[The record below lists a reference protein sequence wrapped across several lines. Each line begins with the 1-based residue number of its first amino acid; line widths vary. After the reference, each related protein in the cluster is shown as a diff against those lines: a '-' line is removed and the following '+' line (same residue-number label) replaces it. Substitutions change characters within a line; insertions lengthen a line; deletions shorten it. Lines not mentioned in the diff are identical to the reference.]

1 MKKVKKW
8 LALVLTGLMTVSML
22 PGTALAAEI
31 GNSQASLTV
40 NQSKV
45 AFAGHEWWVI
55 GYNGKG
61 VYSEENDGHIT
72 LLAVNLDEDLK
83 HVPFRSGQG
92 SAGDGYTAYRYGF
105 TYYYANNPEGM
116 EASTTPNEYP
126 GSTLQQKMEE
136 WASTFPE
143 KEQGV
148 IAERDFADS
157 IDWDEWYWDRVPA
170 RLTDGILGQG
180 VSGQKLWALSEEEW
194 ETINNREVRK
204 YGWWWWLR
212 SPSSESGYLSGQSLE
227 SGSKLDRASVDNTP
241 GAARPALSL
250 NLASVLFTSAAA
262 GSGKSS
268 ATVEG
273 NLVVA
278 EAPTGTVKFTMK
290 DSDQTLTVN
299 ATTDQS
305 TQTGETLSFSYS
317 GATTGENQ
325 YVSCIL
331 IDDSGEVK
339 YYGKLADSS
348 SAASGDISVPLDGVA
363 DGTYTLKIFSE
374 QANGDLYTDFCSEP
388 VSMKVDVTSGK
399 GTVSDFGGT
408 LLHEHS
414 WSDEWQKDENHHW
427 HECTVPDCPV
437 TDNSQKDGYAEHT
450 YDQKVASD
458 EYLKSP
464 ANCDSPAVYY
474 QSCVCGAFS
483 KTAGTF
489 TQGAPT
495 GHRWGAPEWS
505 WSADKKTATVKF
517 TCKNDSTHTIQL
529 QAKVESRVTPA
540 TCTKDGETVYTA
552 SVTFEG
558 TLYTDS
564 QRVPIAA
571 GHTIIHVEAKEP
583 TANES
588 GNIEYWYCSKCG
600 KYFSDEALTKEVQK
614 ADTVRPATGNSNT
627 TAPAAAATT
636 MTSIPQT
643 GDESQPLV
651 WVALVVLSGAA
662 LAGLAVYRKKR
673 SDK

>member
-1 MKKVKKW
+1 MKKVKQW

-31 GNSQASLTV
+31 GNIQASLTV
-40 NQSKV
+40 DESKV

-55 GYNGKG
+55 GYNGEG

-72 LLAVNLDEDLK
+72 LLAANLEEAFK
-83 HVPFRSGQG
+83 QVPFRSGQS
-92 SAGDGYTAYRYGF
+92 SAGDGFTKYKYG
-105 TYYYANNPEGM
+105 YYANNPDGM
-116 EASTTPNEYP
+116 KAWTTPNEYA

-143 KEQGV
+143 KEQRV
-148 IAERDFADS
+148 ITARDLRDS
-157 IDWDEWYWDRVPA
+157 VDWNGWWDKYPTS
-170 RLTDGILGQG
+170 LTDGILGQG
-180 VSGQKLWALSEEEW
+180 VSGQKLWALSEAEW
-194 ETINNREVRK
+194 EDISKKEVRA

-212 SPSSESGYLSGQSLE
+212 SPSSRSGSESRYSLE
-227 SGSKLDRASVDNTP
+227 HGSALAEGAEVDNWP

-250 NLASVLFTSAAA
+250 NLTSVLFTSAAA
-262 GSGKSS
+262 EGGKSS
-268 ATVEG
+268 VTVG
-273 NLVVA
+273 GDLVVA
-278 EAPTGTVKFTMK
+278 EAPTGTVKFTMI
-290 DSDQTLTVN
+290 DSGQTLKVN
-299 ATTDQS
+299 ATTDQT

-317 GATTGENQ
+317 DATIGENQ

-331 IDDSGEVK
+331 TDASGEVK
-339 YYGKLADSS
+339 YYGKLVDSS
-348 SAASGDISVPLDGVA
+348 SAANGNISVPLAGVA

-374 QANGDLYTDFCSEP
+374 QANEDLYTDFCSEP
-388 VSMKVDVTSGK
+388 VSMKVAVTDGK

-408 LLHEHS
+408 LIHEHS

-427 HECTVPDCPV
+427 HECTVSDCPV
-437 TDNSQKDGYAEHT
+437 TDNSQKDGYKEHT

-483 KTAGTF
+483 ETAGTF
-489 TQGAPT
+489 THGNPT

-505 WSADKKTATVKF
+505 WSADKKAATVKF

-627 TAPAAAATT
+627 TAPAAPATT

-651 WVALVVLSGAA
+651 WVTLVVLSGAA

>member
-31 GNSQASLTV
+31 GNIQASLTV
-40 NQSKV
+40 DQSKV

-55 GYNGKG
+55 GYNGMG

-72 LLAVNLDEDLK
+72 LLAANLDEGLE
-83 HVPFRSGQG
+83 HVPFRNGQS
-92 SAGDGYTAYRYGF
+92 SAGDGYTKYRYG
-105 TYYYANNPEGM
+105 YYANNPDGM
-116 EASTTPNEYP
+116 KAWTTPNEYA
-126 GSTLQQKMEE
+126 GSTLQKKMEE

-143 KEQGV
+143 KERGV
-148 IAERDFADS
+148 ITARDLRDS
-157 IDWDEWYWDRVPA
+157 VDWNGWWDKYPTS
-170 RLTDGILGQG
+170 LTDGILGQG
-180 VSGQKLWALSEEEW
+180 VSGQKLWALSEAEW
-194 ETINNREVRK
+194 NNISKKEVRA
-204 YGWWWWLR
+204 YGQWWWLR
-212 SPSSESGYLSGQSLE
+212 SPSSR
-227 SGSKLDRASVDNTP
+227 SGSESRYGLEHGSALAEGAEVDNTP

-250 NLASVLFTSAAA
+250 NLTSVLFTSAAA
-262 GSGKSS
+262 ESGKSS
-268 ATVEG
+268 AIVEG
-273 NLVVA
+273 NLVGA
-278 EAPTGTVKFTMK
+278 EAPTGTVKFTMI
-290 DSDQTLTVN
+290 DSGQTLKVN
-299 ATTDQS
+299 ATTAQT
-305 TQTGETLSFSYS
+305 TQTGETLYFSYS
-317 GATTGENQ
+317 DATAGENQ

-331 IDDSGEVK
+331 TDASGEVK
-339 YYGKLADSS
+339 YYGKLVDSS
-348 SAASGDISVPLDGVA
+348 STTSGDIFVPLAGVA

-374 QANGDLYTDFCSEP
+374 QANGNLYTDFCSEP
-388 VSMKVDVTSGK
+388 VSMKVAVTAGK
-399 GTVSDFGGT
+399 GEVSDFGGT
-408 LLHEHS
+408 LIHEHS

-427 HECTVPDCPV
+427 HECTVSGCPV
-437 TDNSQKDGYAEHT
+437 TDNSQKDGYAEHI
-450 YDQKVASD
+450 YDQQVASD

-483 KTAGTF
+483 ETADTF

-558 TLYTDS
+558 KLYTDS

-627 TAPAAAATT
+627 TAPAAPATT
-636 MTSIPQT
+636 MTAIPQT

-651 WVALVVLSGAA
+651 WVTLVVLSGAA